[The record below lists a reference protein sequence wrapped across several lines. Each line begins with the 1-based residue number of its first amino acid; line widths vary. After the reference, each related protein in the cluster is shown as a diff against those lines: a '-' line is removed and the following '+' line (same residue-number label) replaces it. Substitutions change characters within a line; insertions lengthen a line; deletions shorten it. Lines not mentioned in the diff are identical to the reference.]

1 MKPTVCVT
9 MCILQPLIQAVTVY
23 PRNVGGAGSW
33 PGTLG
38 IWKRA
43 WTTTGQQHYVE
54 PEEVK
59 NTAKNVFLGGSAKYL
74 FGIQL
79 NTFLRKQYIVLLR
92 IHENAAKH
100 HLEKM
105 AKYFLEYI

>member
-23 PRNVGGAGSW
+23 PRIVGGAGSW

-43 WTTTGQQHYVE
+43 
-54 PEEVK
+54 
-59 NTAKNVFLGGSAKYL
+59 
-74 FGIQL
+74 
-79 NTFLRKQYIVLLR
+79 
-92 IHENAAKH
+92 
-100 HLEKM
+100 
-105 AKYFLEYI
+105 

>member
-1 MKPTVCVT
+1 
-9 MCILQPLIQAVTVY
+9 
-23 PRNVGGAGSW
+23 
-33 PGTLG
+33 
-38 IWKRA
+38 
-43 WTTTGQQHYVE
+43 
-54 PEEVK
+54 
-59 NTAKNVFLGGSAKYL
+59 LGGSAKYL